1 MNVKGYVSASQG
13 VVLLYKY
20 FGKAQSLDKGPESY
34 LGLIQDPLKPMGLF
48 LLVSMGSGWI
58 LLCCYYQP
66 ACEWKVD
73 AEFPAPFGE
82 AAEEE
87 GEHCL

>member
-1 MNVKGYVSASQG
+1 
-13 VVLLYKY
+13 
-20 FGKAQSLDKGPESY
+20 
-34 LGLIQDPLKPMGLF
+34 
-48 LLVSMGSGWI
+48 MGSGWI

-87 GEHCL
+87 GEHCLQRDNYVKTRLASDEKQCKPVILSVCRT